1 MTKVKTIIAFFIFL
15 SGFLFIGESYTFF
28 LENFQ
33 EKYVQ
38 VGYYLETGDSEEEM
52 RTTILEKANEFNANV
67 FTISKKDG
75 GAFSREITI
84 YGDETIQNMMKKDWG
99 IEPGTISSFFS
110 GKTTFIFK
118 PFEEATEKE
127 LQNCWYIGQSP
138 EYLDKMLFP
147 DMVQYSGNF
156 RNDPMPEVS
165 ENVVATVWLLMTITI
180 ILLTYYDT
188 IYSKKEQMVRI
199 VFGSDS
205 NRLKIKKIT
214 SDTIGYS
221 IAATAALTLLLPF
234 TNSYFRWNVSIIGLL
249 ALLVGNAIV
258 ITIGMRIGQHFQIK
272 SIASTKKALHF
283 SIAIKGFISILTIL
297 ILSVT
302 LSLSIEGVKLYTQ
315 KNYYSSQMD
324 RIHVDISYPYEYE
337 KMEDPPNG
345 QFENKIPLNTSD
357 QLKDNFM
364 RYSYLELDFSLMSY
378 NSFENVSPKW
388 GDRYVFAN
396 LSGLKPYNEMIPAW
410 ETINKK
416 EGNYILIPEDA
427 NQSEIIE
434 EIMGVSNLLGLNNQN
449 LEGVF
454 TYKEG
459 LSVIAEGYLDD
470 EFDYSYN
477 IKNPIIILDTYNYGA
492 LPLYP
497 VSYQLKEAED
507 LDGIIANDFYFL
519 SQFVSLKNEKE
530 KLSEFT
536 QAISGEAIN
545 PSLIEFNIIDI
556 GDWYDGLWALQNR
569 SLLIAIILTLLTL
582 ILEVQISSLSLRIA
596 YESNAREL
604 TIKKV
609 MGYTLVER
617 FKSFFLLTCGIC
629 GLSLVGALFFKVFL
643 GIGMLGYLAWGS
655 IIVFLLDVSIL
666 VYLTRKNDNLQ
677 IQRVLKGGI

>member
-33 EKYVQ
+33 DKYVQ

-52 RTTILEKANEFNANV
+52 RNTILEKADEFNAKV

-84 YGDETIQNMMKKDWG
+84 YGDETIQNTMKKDWG

-127 LQNCWYIGQSP
+127 LQNCWYIGQSS
-138 EYLDKMLFP
+138 EYLHSMLFP

-156 RNDPMPEVS
+156 RNDPIPEVS
-165 ENVVATVWLLMTITI
+165 EDVVATVWFVMIVTI

-199 VFGSDS
+199 ALGSDS
-205 NRLKIKKIT
+205 NRLKIKKIS
-214 SDTIGYS
+214 SDTIGFS
-221 IAATAALTLLLPF
+221 IATLAALILLLPF
-234 TNSYFRWNVSIIGLL
+234 TNLFFRWNVSIIGFL

-258 ITIGMRIGQHFQIK
+258 ITIGMRIGQRIQVK
-272 SIASTKKALHF
+272 SVASTKKALHL
-283 SIAIKGFISILTIL
+283 SIAIKGFVSVLTIL

-302 LSLSIEGVKLYTQ
+302 LSLSIEGIKLFTQ
-315 KNYYSSQMD
+315 KDYYSSQTD
-324 RIHVDISYPYEYE
+324 RVHVDIAYPYDE
-337 KMEDPPNG
+337 KMELSSG
-345 QFENKIPLNTSD
+345 EFENKRPLDTRE
-357 QLKDNFM
+357 QLRDNFM
-364 RYSYLELDFSLMSY
+364 RYSYHELDFSLMSY
-378 NSFENVSPKW
+378 NPFENVSPKW
-388 GDRYVFAN
+388 GDQYVFAN
-396 LSGLKPYNEMIPAW
+396 LSGLKPYNEMIPEW
-410 ETINKK
+410 ETINKN

-427 NQSEIIE
+427 NQSEIVE
-434 EIMGVSNLLGLNNQN
+434 EIMDVSNLIGLNDQN

-454 TYKEG
+454 TYKDG
-459 LSVIAEGYLDD
+459 LSVIAEGHLDG

-477 IKNPIIILDTYNYGA
+477 IKNPIILLDTYNYGA

-507 LDGIIANDFYFL
+507 LDGIIAKDFSYL

-530 KLSEFT
+530 KLSEFAQVIT
-536 QAISGEAIN
+536 GEAIN
-545 PSLIEFNIIDI
+545 PYLIEFNMIDI
-556 GDWYDGLWALQNR
+556 GDWYDGLWTLQNR
-569 SLLIAIILTLLTL
+569 SLLIAVILTLLIL
-582 ILEVQISSLSLRIA
+582 ILEVQISILSLRIA

-629 GLSLVGALFFKVFL
+629 GLSLVGALFFKAFL

-655 IIVFLLDVSIL
+655 IIVFLIDVTIL
-666 VYLTRKNDNLQ
+666 FYLTRKNDNLQ
-677 IQRVLKGGI
+677 IQKVLKGGI